1 MTATRLSLNALRA
14 YEASA
19 RLNSMTLAAEEL
31 AVTHGAISRHV
42 RALEE
47 TLGLPLLRRTGYSV
61 LPTEHGARLMDGLSA
76 GFSLIDASVAQLRP
90 GPLTLSCSSTIMM
103 AWVLPRIGAFHA
115 LHSEVDL
122 RFNINY
128 KQVDLVRDE
137 VSVAIRNSMIEPP
150 KNVITRDLLV
160 EWIGPV
166 CAPAYAATLAAAGPF
181 DPAKAQRLATK
192 TRPQAWREWQEAYNG
207 GGQPSAELAAHDPFE
222 HFFMLIQA
230 AVCGLGLAVVPKM
243 LVESEL
249 ASGRLVAPLGFLAG
263 PHRLVLWIA
272 PHLRSRAD
280 MRAVLSWLDREM
292 QAANGVD
299 RPG

>member
-76 GFSLIDASVAQLRP
+76 GFSLIDASVAQLR
-90 GPLTLSCSSTIMM
+90 
-103 AWVLPRIGAFHA
+103 
-115 LHSEVDL
+115 
-122 RFNINY
+122 
-128 KQVDLVRDE
+128 
-137 VSVAIRNSMIEPP
+137 
-150 KNVITRDLLV
+150 
-160 EWIGPV
+160 
-166 CAPAYAATLAAAGPF
+166 
-181 DPAKAQRLATK
+181 
-192 TRPQAWREWQEAYNG
+192 
-207 GGQPSAELAAHDPFE
+207 AELAAHDPFE